1 MFTYHQ
7 IAKEINQLFD
17 QASMAKSAAW
27 DALTHAGKS
36 NEEMCAFKM
45 SDLEGNIKEL
55 SKLMKEVKAKIE
67 FLKTQGQS

>member
-7 IAKEINQLFD
+7 VSKEINQLFD
-17 QASMAKSAAW
+17 QATMAKSAAW

-45 SDLEGNIKEL
+45 ADLEGNIKEM
-55 SKLMKEVKAKIE
+55 SKILKELKAKIE
-67 FLKTQGQS
+67 FLKNQGQS